1 MNDAIVGAAPA
12 AAPLTA
18 AGSVELAHLVRSGM
32 VESRHLGAAVVVNAD
47 GIPIRVLGD
56 AIDALVYPRSTLK
69 LLQTIAVLDSGAQL
83 SGERL
88 ALATASH
95 AGTPEHVRVVREI
108 LALAQLDESALGCP
122 ADWPGDPRSR
132 AAVVAAGGS
141 ASPIYMN
148 CSGKHAAFL
157 LACVTNGWS
166 TESYLDPSHPLQRAI
181 ASTVED
187 YTGEHIHH
195 TGLDGCGA
203 PVHAVTLAGLAR
215 GIGRVA
221 AGRGA
226 DAAALRRA
234 ILENPWAIDGPGRAN
249 TVTVEKLGI
258 IAKLGAEGV
267 MVMGTADGTAVAVKM
282 LDGSLRAA
290 TLVALELLVSVGAVE
305 QHNAD
310 GVLSATLETVLG
322 GGVPVGELAVSF

>member
-1 MNDAIVGAAPA
+1 MIDAIVGTPSPA
-12 AAPLTA
+12 EPLTA
-18 AGSVELAHLVRSGM
+18 AGSVELAYLVRSGM
-32 VESRHLGAAVVVNAD
+32 VESRHLGAAVVVDPA
-47 GIPIRVLGD
+47 GIPLRVLGD
-56 AIDALVYPRSTLK
+56 ATSALVYPRSTLK
-69 LLQTIAVLDSGAQL
+69 LLQTIAVLDSGAPL

-95 AGTPEHVRVVREI
+95 AGTPEHIRVVREI
-108 LALAQLDESALGCP
+108 LAQANLSESALGCP

-132 AAVVAAGGS
+132 AAVVAAGGT

-157 LACVTNGWS
+157 LACVTNGWP
-166 TESYLDPSHPLQRAI
+166 TDSYLEAAHPLQRSI
-181 ASTVED
+181 AATVED
-187 YTGEHIHH
+187 YTGEHIVH

-226 DAAALRRA
+226 DAAALRSA
-234 ILENPWAIDGPGRAN
+234 ILDNPWAIDGPGRAN

-267 MVMGTADGTAVAVKM
+267 MVMGAADGTAVAVKI

-290 TLVALELLVSVGAVE
+290 TLVALTLLVSVGAVP
-305 QHNAD
+305 QDDAD
-310 GVLSATLETVLG
+310 EVLAATLETVLG
-322 GGVPVGELAVSF
+322 GGVPVGELAVAF